1 MSQEQKIDQIL
12 NQLEKMNRGLYGDAD
27 NKMPGLM
34 QRHYE
39 LKEDVDKLKEKD
51 KRRQWILYGG
61 SSVIGFLAPIV
72 WQWLKS
78 LFK

>member
-12 NQLEKMNRGLYGDAD
+12 SQLEKMNRGLYGDSD

-39 LKEDVDKLKEKD
+39 LKEDVDKLKEKE
-51 KRRQWILYGG
+51 KRRQWIVYGG
-61 SSVIGFLAPIV
+61 TTVLGFTAPAIID
-72 WQWLKS
+72 WIKN